1 MKGVK
6 CGLLLAFFIIFG
18 LSLSVFSNANATTYS
33 TNLDY
38 VQTFSTP
45 NWTKRVKL
53 DNTDWTTTNRTG
65 ILPMGDNFTTYNRY
79 VGSMTTDNSFDIVKD
94 HIYQVKVQ
102 VFTPTDTINPI
113 NMVNEVQRS
122 STFSVID
129 VSVDVSDENERPY
142 SQTCFYGASAVS
154 GDVSLSPYIYEC
166 KSFLYSSQSKL
177 YTFLLKARSD
187 GHFPIK
193 VGNDT
198 AYTFTFEHKPN
209 ANGNEAIYVVPY
221 TDVVEYKYSD
231 FGKSVDEMNQKDNED
246 RDNLQTQSSQ
256 TDSDA
261 ESSASDAE
269 STGTTLLGAFTSFVN
284 ALTNASPS
292 NCNLDM
298 DLGNLD
304 LGVVN
309 LCQLSLPQPL
319 PTIASIMLILF
330 CVPLSIST
338 ARKVISLFR
347 SFQ

>member
-6 CGLLLAFFIIFG
+6 CGLLLVFFIIFG

-33 TNLDY
+33 VNLDY
-38 VQTFSTP
+38 VDTLNTQY
-45 NWTKRVKL
+45 WTKQVKVGT
-53 DNTDWTTTNRTG
+53 NDWTTVSRAAS
-65 ILPMGDNFTTYNRY
+65 LPSGDNFTTYNRY
-79 VGSMTTDNSFDIVKD
+79 VGSLTTDDSFDIVKD
-94 HIYQVKVQ
+94 HIYQVKVH
-102 VFTPTDTINPI
+102 VFTTTDATMPI
-113 NMVNEVQRS
+113 SMLNEVQRS
-122 STFSVID
+122 TNFNVID
-129 VSVDVSDENERPY
+129 VSLDVDDQDTSPT
-142 SQTCFYGASAVS
+142 SQTCFYGATAVN
-154 GDVSLSPYIYEC
+154 GNYTNSPYIYEC
-166 KSFLYSSQSKL
+166 KSFLYYNQVKV
-177 YTFLLKARSD
+177 YTFLLKARRS
-187 GHFPIK
+187 GNFPIV
-193 VGNDT
+193 VGTNNS
-198 AYTFTFEHKPN
+198 YTFTFEHVPN
-209 ANGNEAIYVVPY
+209 ANGNEVIYVVPY
-221 TDVVEYKYSD
+221 TNVIEYKYSE
-231 FGKSVDEMNQKDNED
+231 FGESVDELNQKDNED
-246 RDNLQTQSSQ
+246 RDNIQSQSSQ